1 MTSCKDNQYKGQLK
15 LQPRHSAT
23 MAAYG
28 AAIASTQASSS
39 QHHANPAI
47 NDPDQQ
53 SNTPPEPRAL
63 RDWTWRKDPEA
74 ANNPCH
80 KGDGR
85 GGTGYVN
92 LRKGDLIWTGRCSGT
107 PPRPRSDDIP
117 WRFGLNLQTA
127 RSGWFPCAFATK
139 PAKQFLFPIK
149 STSSTCCENQAPTTI
164 GATEINEPCDA
175 EPG

>member
-1 MTSCKDNQYKGQLK
+1 
-15 LQPRHSAT
+15 

-39 QHHANPAI
+39 QHHAKSAMN
-47 NDPDQQ
+47 NDQQ
-53 SNTPPEPRAL
+53 GNAPPEPRAL
-63 RDWTWRKDPEA
+63 RDWTWRKDTEA
-74 ANNPCH
+74 ADNPCH

-92 LRKGDLIWTGRCSGT
+92 LRKGDLIWTGRCSGSL
-107 PPRPRSDDIP
+107 PRPRSDHIP

-139 PAKQFLFPIK
+139 PAKQFTFPIK
-149 STSSTCCENQAPTTI
+149 STSSTSSTCRESQAPTTI
-164 GATEINEPCDA
+164 GATEIEPCDA
-175 EPG
+175 ESG